1 MEAQHN
7 GSGILQILGRNF
19 ESGRHDG
26 ERNRQQA
33 CALVYPSLRRQAA
46 RPLELHCVYSLSDT
60 PQNDT
65 SEKGEVTQQSREQ
78 KIRRSALLARAA
90 FCAGAVLT
98 KGHFAFACYSY
109 VCTQWWCQDWGGLLE
124 LTLPMDMPERFF
136 GSIGSRGGRF
146 AHSFSRCTRS
156 DRLFGDAP
164 AFRPVQRVGNIASH
178 AILGGLQL
186 PLRTDLGFRY
196 RQPLCRL

>member
-98 KGHFAFACYSY
+98 KGHFAFACYSLRLHS
-109 VCTQWWCQDWGGLLE
+109 VVVPGLGRIAGAYAAHGHAGAFFRINRKSRRPFRTFVF
-124 LTLPMDMPERFF
+124 TLY
-136 GSIGSRGGRF
+136 
-146 AHSFSRCTRS
+146 TK
-156 DRLFGDAP
+156 
-164 AFRPVQRVGNIASH
+164 
-178 AILGGLQL
+178 
-186 PLRTDLGFRY
+186 
-196 RQPLCRL
+196 